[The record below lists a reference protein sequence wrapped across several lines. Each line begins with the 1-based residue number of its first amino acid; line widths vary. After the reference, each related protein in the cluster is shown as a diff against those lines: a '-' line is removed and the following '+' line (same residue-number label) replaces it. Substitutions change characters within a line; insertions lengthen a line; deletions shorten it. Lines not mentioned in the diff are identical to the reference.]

1 MKGLADTVSGV
12 VTNNTVVKTMRVGLN
27 YPANHIDLSTRTNSL
42 DAAHHCF
49 TCTFDQKM
57 GLLINGPNFKHRASI
72 SMHAVV
78 ISGDVDIDNV
88 AIFEGA
94 IIGDTV
100 ADYFV
105 D

>member
-1 MKGLADTVSGV
+1 MSGV
-12 VTNNTVVKTMRVGLN
+12 VTNNTVVKTMCIGFN
-27 YPANHIDLSTRTNSL
+27 DPANHIDLSTRTNSL

-57 GLLINGPNFKHRASI
+57 GLFINGPDFEHRASI

-78 ISGDVDIDNV
+78 ISGDVDIDDV
-88 AIFEGA
+88 AIFEGT